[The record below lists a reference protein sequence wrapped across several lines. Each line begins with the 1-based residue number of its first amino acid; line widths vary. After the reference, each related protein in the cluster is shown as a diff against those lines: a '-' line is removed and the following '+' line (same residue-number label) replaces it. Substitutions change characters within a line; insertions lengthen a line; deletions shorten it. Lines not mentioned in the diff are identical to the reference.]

1 MVMVKRKIM
10 TLPVDTESISYR
22 FYKTLHDDVHLISNE
37 YGEWDIDFKN
47 GDWVNVSGFDSLV
60 NACVIAILTRFNEL
74 DFMDL
79 YDGFGCRIHEVVK
92 QNKGRNAQYRL
103 ELFVT
108 EVLQNMRRVD
118 KVNWVRITDS
128 PDNELWNYKVHFNI
142 TCISDEDI
150 DGEIVEE
157 SFTI

>member
-1 MVMVKRKIM
+1 M
-10 TLPVDTESISYR
+10 TLPVDTESIGYR
-22 FYKTLHDDVHLISNE
+22 FYKTLNEDVRLTSNQ

-47 GDWVNVSGFDSLV
+47 GDWVNVIGFDSLF
-60 NACVIAILTRFNEL
+60 NACVIAIMTRFNEL
-74 DFMDL
+74 EFMEL
-79 YDGFGCRIHEVVK
+79 YEDFGCRIHEVVK

-118 KVNWVRITDS
+118 TVNWVEIINN

-142 TCISDEDI
+142 TCISDEDLE
-150 DGEIVEE
+150 GEIVEE